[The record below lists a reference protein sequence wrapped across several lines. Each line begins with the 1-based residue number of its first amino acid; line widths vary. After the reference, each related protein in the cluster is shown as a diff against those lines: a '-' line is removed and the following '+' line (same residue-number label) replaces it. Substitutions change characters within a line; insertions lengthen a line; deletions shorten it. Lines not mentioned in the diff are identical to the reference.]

1 MRTLPKN
8 TSGVVGL
15 HACAAQPSVPALKRR
30 NNRNQVGFGGVRR
43 VPAAL
48 AGACAA
54 AAISISTEPA
64 LTLAT
69 ARLPRWLCQ
78 NRDTPH
84 LELSGARGCAQP
96 VAAAAA
102 VSLESPTTV
111 EMIFAS
117 FLSFLF
123 LLLESC
129 KNSKRK
135 R

>member
-1 MRTLPKN
+1 VRTLPKN
-8 TSGVVGL
+8 TSGVVNL
-15 HACAAQPSVPALKRR
+15 HACAAQPLVPALKRR

-64 LTLAT
+64 LTLAS

-84 LELSGARGCAQP
+84 LDNELSGAGMRAARGGGRRCRLR
-96 VAAAAA
+96 VANDRRND
-102 VSLESPTTV
+102 LC
-111 EMIFAS
+111 IF
-117 FLSFLF
+117 
-123 LLLESC
+123 
-129 KNSKRK
+129 SKFPIPPPREL
-135 R
+135 